1 MNKEK
6 YLEVDDDWF
15 EGLALDLT
23 CLRLEKGYGKE
34 NVKKYEDNSLVF
46 FYDEGQV
53 HIVVPY
59 AFTFEK
65 INQKF
70 EFDLESI
77 KELYRNVKEKAVL
90 VLMPVYINM
99 KKNKAG
105 KYFIDDLNKL
115 RFEFGQAVR
124 ITDNPF
130 EVEKT
135 YPIC

>member
-6 YLEVDDDWF
+6 YMEVDEDLF
-15 EGLALDLT
+15 EGLALDLAY
-23 CLRLEKGYGKE
+23 LRLEKGYGKE

-59 AFTFEK
+59 AFTYEK

-90 VLMPVYINM
+90 VLMPIYINM
-99 KKNKAG
+99 KKNKEG

-115 RFEFGQAVR
+115 RFEFGQAIR
-124 ITDNPF
+124 IVDNPF
-130 EVEKT
+130 EVENT